1 MYRVASFG
9 SLRFDLS
16 VPYFRCPLMKQAIKT
31 LLTAAVLTLGLAS
44 GLPAQASVTIAA
56 TRIIYGAKETEV
68 TVKLTNAGTIPA
80 LTQVWLDKGDPKA
93 APATIDVPFTIA
105 PPIARID
112 PGKGQTLR
120 ILYTGEPLPQ
130 DRESVFWL
138 NVLDVPPKPPTDEAD
153 INRLQMAF
161 RTRIK
166 LFFRPQGLKGRVE
179 DAPAQLSWRIVPSG
193 NHAALEAHNPTPY
206 HVSFR
211 ALELVGGG
219 KTAEFQEG
227 GMVGPGETRS
237 FPLTGDVYQGADAK
251 VRYHVINDYGGST
264 DGDAVLGAPQAK

>member
-1 MYRVASFG
+1 
-9 SLRFDLS
+9 
-16 VPYFRCPLMKQAIKT
+16 MKQAIKT
-31 LLTAAVLTLGLAS
+31 LLTAALLALALLS
-44 GLPAQASVTIAA
+44 GLSAQASVVIAG
-56 TRIIYGAKETEV
+56 TRIIYQAKDSEV
-68 TVKLTNAGTIPA
+68 TIKLTNVGKMPA

-93 APATIDVPFTIA
+93 APSSIEVPFTIA

-130 DRESVFWL
+130 QRESVFWL
-138 NVLDVPPKPPTDEAD
+138 NVLEVPPKLSTDEAD
-153 INRLQMAF
+153 INRLQMAY

-179 DAPAQLSWRIVPSG
+179 DAPTQLGWRVVQAD
-193 NHAALEAHNPTPY
+193 NHAALEVRNPSAY

-219 KTAEFQEG
+219 KTAEFTDG

-251 VRYHVINDYGGST
+251 VHYHVINDYGGST
-264 DGDAVLGAPQAK
+264 DGEAVLGAPQAK

>member
-1 MYRVASFG
+1 
-9 SLRFDLS
+9 
-16 VPYFRCPLMKQAIKT
+16 MKQAIKT
-31 LLTAAVLTLGLAS
+31 LLTAAVLALGLAS
-44 GLPAQASVTIAA
+44 AVPAQASVVIAG
-56 TRIIYGAKETEV
+56 TRVIYHAKDTEV
-68 TVKLTNAGTIPA
+68 TIKLTNVGTLPA
-80 LTQVWLDKGDPKA
+80 LTQIWLDKGDPKA
-93 APATIDVPFTIA
+93 APASIDVPFTIA

-130 DRESVFWL
+130 ERESVFWL
-138 NVLDVPPKPPTDEAD
+138 NVLEVPPKPPTDEAD
-153 INRLQMAF
+153 INRLQMAY

-166 LFFRPQGLKGRVE
+166 LFFRPQGLQGRVE
-179 DAPAQLSWRIVPSG
+179 DTPAQLSWRVVQADK
-193 NHAALEAHNPTPY
+193 HAALEVHNPSAY

-219 KTAEFQEG
+219 KTAEFTDG

-251 VRYHVINDYGGST
+251 VHYHVINDYGGST
-264 DGDAVLGAPQAK
+264 DGDAALGAPQTK